1 MDQGIGAGDQPSEE
15 EVRAYME
22 QLRSSPVDQVLAE
35 ICSALLSA
43 AQVKLGR
50 PDGRLLID
58 VVGGIAEQMRG
69 RDLDELTSQ
78 VDQAL
83 TQLRLAQVEA
93 ERQQAS
99 DPATEA
105 GPTGEVSEDAPT
117 PSAPPTNAAPPSDP
131 SAGRRL
137 WTPGS

>member
-1 MDQGIGAGDQPSEE
+1 VDQGTGAGDQPSEE

-58 VVGGIAEQMRG
+58 VVGGVADQMRG
-69 RDLDELTSQ
+69 RDLEELTTQ

-93 ERQQAS
+93 ERQQ
-99 DPATEA
+99 EA
-105 GPTGEVSEDAPT
+105 GDTTAQAPPAADAPDS
-117 PSAPPTNAAPPSDP
+117 SASEAPPSGPSDS